1 MTTTT
6 TTTQPTPDLPPF
18 ERFLEVASDRDSW
31 TTSEES
37 RRSGSPRWL
46 IREAEAHITLS
57 LLHDDSTAIRKRLQ
71 AAVRITAQLP
81 NETIQQSASDY
92 LRTLLPAH
100 HRNIYDELLR
110 DESSVID
117 DHLAALSPPERVA
130 AAARGQRRSP
140 LVTPNIAIALLVLL
154 GCGLFLSGFVKPW
167 FQGHH
172 LPQASVLAS
181 LTLSG
186 LSKGGDET
194 TVHSLDKYVFEA
206 KSRTTLPF
214 GWLIAIDDEAAMLR
228 QFSTNSG
235 SEILLTHRGQFD
247 VRECYESFVVI
258 LADSDFE
265 PLHDADAGWLSA
277 DRIAELQ
284 RTVQGQSNATEAR
297 AVIEQALRHA
307 GLSGNVHV
315 TVSSYQ
321 HLYSQRPSASDGK

>member
-1 MTTTT
+1 MTITTKAAQAT
-6 TTTQPTPDLPPF
+6 HDLPPI
-18 ERFLEVASDRDSW
+18 ERFLEVAAGRDSW
-31 TTSEES
+31 TASEES
-37 RRSGSPRWL
+37 RRSASPRWL
-46 IREAEAHITLS
+46 IREAEAQVTLS
-57 LLHDDSTAIRKRLQ
+57 LLHDDSTGIRKRLQ
-71 AAVRITAQLP
+71 AVVRIAAQLP

-110 DESSVID
+110 DESRVID

-172 LPQASVLAS
+172 LPQASVLAT
-181 LTLSG
+181 LTLAG
-186 LSKGGDET
+186 QSKGAGLAA
-194 TVHSLDKYVFEA
+194 VHSMDKYVFEA
-206 KSRTTLPF
+206 KSQTQFPF

-228 QFSTNSG
+228 QFSKNSG

-258 LADSDFE
+258 LAESDFE
-265 PLHDADAGWLSA
+265 PLHDADAAWLSA
-277 DRIAELQ
+277 DRIAGLH
-284 RTVQGQSNATEAR
+284 RTVQGQSAATEVR

-315 TVSSYQ
+315 TVQSYK
-321 HLYSQRPSASDGK
+321 HLYSQRPSAPDGK